1 MKSKLSQSPLSSV
14 SLRQNPKRFERI
26 IGLCVEDFDDVVR
39 RVSQQRFQE
48 LLARQVLWDRDRTE
62 RLHERTSGD
71 LAEQVCITL
80 LYQRQYMMQEVL
92 AACFGIE
99 QGSVSNIV
107 KRIEPWLAAALPT
120 PEALSHRI
128 AETIEAMPPEIVETF
143 RIVAIGDG
151 AEQAKQRPTD
161 ADEQREGYS
170 GKKSPHRKSS
180 GIRNANRID
189 P

>member
-1 MKSKLSQSPLSSV
+1 MQSKLSQSPLSSV

-26 IGLCVEDFDDVVR
+26 IGLRIEDFDDVVR
-39 RVSQQRFQE
+39 RVSQLRLRE
-48 LLARQVLWDRDRTE
+48 LLARQVLWDAERTE
-62 RLHERTSGD
+62 RLHERTSGN

-92 AACFGIE
+92 GACFGIE

-128 AETIEAMPPEIVETF
+128 AETIEAIPPEMVETF
-143 RIVAIGDG
+143 RMVVIGDG
-151 AEQAKQRPTD
+151 AEQAKQRPGN
-161 ADEQREGYS
+161 AEEQREDYS
-170 GKKSPHRKSS
+170 GKKKSIPRKSRYS
-180 GIRNANRID
+180 ERQQD
-189 P
+189 